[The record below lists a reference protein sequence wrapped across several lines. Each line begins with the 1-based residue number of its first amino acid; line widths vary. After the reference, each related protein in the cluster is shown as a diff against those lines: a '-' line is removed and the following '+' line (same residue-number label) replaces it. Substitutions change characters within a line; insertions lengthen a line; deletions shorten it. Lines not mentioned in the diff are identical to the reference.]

1 MNVNSLFVSSEH
13 LTSDILSRKE
23 SLGLYL
29 MLKIVLEIMFD
40 SFPLP
45 TVLL

>member
-1 MNVNSLFVSSEH
+1 MNSLFVSSEH
-13 LTSDILSRKE
+13 LTSNILSRKE

-29 MLKIVLEIMFD
+29 ILKTVLEILFD
-40 SFPLP
+40 PFPLP